1 MKIIQIALL
10 VSVLFGCTTQKESIF
25 IPASPLTQ
33 EEIEKEKERF
43 RNDPELAEFD
53 VDEIS
58 GDGKGMFTCREED
71 IRSAFPSLTKDDE
84 RISLCGNSEMSN
96 ATLLVFSSP
105 SEEPEYKEHKPP
117 ILKMPADPA

>member
-33 EEIEKEKERF
+33 EEIEKETERF

-53 VDEIS
+53 VDEII

-84 RISLCGNSEMSN
+84 RLSLCGNSEMSN
-96 ATLLVFSSP
+96 ATLLVFFFP
-105 SEEPEYKEHKPP
+105 SEELE
-117 ILKMPADPA
+117 